1 MQRFILALVLVL
13 GLSSVA
19 LGKVPPLTVQEISLM
34 LRSGYTIKAVEAEV
48 AARHFVGTV
57 DPAAEKSLLQCGAT
71 PAFLLALETGVY
83 AIPAVELAAVQEE
96 LAAKARR
103 HAQEVDEAKKFD
115 TLYQDQLARS
125 RAAAPATVSGT
136 NAIAALVKGDL
147 VTSKNGSL
155 SVYNDQPLERKKLI
169 GLYFSAHWCGPCRK
183 FTPEL
188 VAYYNRIA
196 AAHPEFEIV
205 FVSNDRTGAAMENY
219 MRDMQMPWPAVSY
232 DKIAGKPELT
242 KYAGS
247 GIPCL
252 VVVDAQGKVVS
263 DSFDGKNYL
272 GPKKVLTDLDQLF
285 ASGSTVAQSR

>member
-1 MQRFILALVLVL
+1 
-13 GLSSVA
+13 
-19 LGKVPPLTVQEISLM
+19 VQEISLM
-34 LRSGYTIKAVEAEV
+34 LRSGYTIKAVESEA

-57 DPAAEKSLLQCGAT
+57 DPEAEKALLQYGAT

-83 AIPAVELAAVQEE
+83 AIPAVELAAVQNE
-96 LAAKARR
+96 LEAKARR
-103 HAQEVDEAKKFD
+103 RAQEVEEAKKFD

-125 RAAAPATVSGT
+125 RAAAPAAVSGT

-147 VTSKNGSL
+147 VTSNNGTL

-188 VAYYNRIA
+188 VAYYNRIVA
-196 AAHPEFEIV
+196 THPEFEIV
-205 FVSNDRTGAAMENY
+205 FVSNDRTGAAMETY
-219 MRDMQMPWPAVSY
+219 MRETHMPWPAVSY
-232 DKIAGKPELT
+232 DKIKGKAELM

-247 GIPCL
+247 SIPCL

-263 DSFDGKNYL
+263 DSFAGKQYV
-272 GPKKVLTDLDQLF
+272 GPHKVLTELDQLF